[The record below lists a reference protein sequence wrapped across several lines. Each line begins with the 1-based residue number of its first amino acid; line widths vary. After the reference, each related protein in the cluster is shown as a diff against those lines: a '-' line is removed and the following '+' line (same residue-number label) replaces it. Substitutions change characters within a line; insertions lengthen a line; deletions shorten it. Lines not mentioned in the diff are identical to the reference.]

1 MDSKGGSIMRI
12 GALEAGGTKMV
23 CAIGDETGKIY
34 EQESFPTVTPEETL
48 PQLLDYFK
56 GKTIEALGIACFGP
70 IDLDRDS
77 DTYGYITTTPKTAW
91 MNTDIAGYFANG
103 LNVPVGFDTDVNGS
117 LLGEVTYGQAKG
129 LGDAVYYTIG
139 TGVGAGVMSGGKLVH
154 GAMHPEA
161 GHMLLRVRED
171 DPMPEGICPFH
182 GACLEGMAAGP
193 SIEKRWGKKAIE
205 MKDDAKVWDLEAYY
219 LAQCMVTTTLMLSP
233 KIIILGGG
241 VMHQTQLFPL
251 VREKTRELLNGYI
264 KNDTVNDMDHYIV
277 PASLHDDQGI
287 MGCLKLGF
295 DAV

>member
-1 MDSKGGSIMRI
+1 MRI

-56 GKTIEALGIACFGP
+56 GKKIEALGIACFGP

-251 VREKTRELLNGYI
+251 VREKTSELLNGYI
-264 KNDTVNDMDHYIV
+264 KNGTVNDMDHYIV

>member
-1 MDSKGGSIMRI
+1 MRI

-56 GKTIEALGIACFGP
+56 GKEIEALGIACFGP

-205 MKDDAKVWDLEAYY
+205 MKDDARVWDLEAYY

>member
-1 MDSKGGSIMRI
+1 MRI

-56 GKTIEALGIACFGP
+56 GKKIEALGIACFGP

-171 DPMPEGICPFH
+171 DPMPEGRCPFH

-205 MKDDAKVWDLEAYY
+205 MKDDARVWDLEAYY

>member
-1 MDSKGGSIMRI
+1 MRI

-56 GKTIEALGIACFGP
+56 GKEIEALGIACFGP

-193 SIEKRWGKKAIE
+193 AIEKRWGKKAVE
-205 MKDDAKVWDLEAYY
+205 LTDDVKVWDLEAYY